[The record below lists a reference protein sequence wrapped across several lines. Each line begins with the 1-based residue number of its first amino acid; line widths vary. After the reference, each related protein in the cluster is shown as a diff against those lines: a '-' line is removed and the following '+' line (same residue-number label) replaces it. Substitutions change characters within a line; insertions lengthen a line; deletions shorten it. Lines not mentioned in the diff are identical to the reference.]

1 MNRKIEVIENKE
13 VGRKKM
19 SLSDWVK
26 TIWYIIHWNIIYK
39 VLLLL
44 RWVTNKKQILPNIKC
59 LLIVVFCCFH
69 IAFSFFS
76 DAWLLFSLFC
86 FHAFVTSCNYWLLTK
101 RKNIIASR
109 LVILMSDITVF
120 CFCRHCHSVIHIN
133 SLFILCIY
141 RQREWTDWI
150 MTIQSFFFSPA
161 NRKSFFGCILHILPF
176 VIRLLSKATLLF

>member
-1 MNRKIEVIENKE
+1 MIRLLL
-13 VGRKKM
+13 
-19 SLSDWVK
+19 SLVFGFTCLYSHGQEKHERSLHYYIVK

-59 LLIVVFCCFH
+59 LLIVFFCCFH

-101 RKNIIASR
+101 RK
-109 LVILMSDITVF
+109 ILSHQD
-120 CFCRHCHSVIHIN
+120 
-133 SLFILCIY
+133 
-141 RQREWTDWI
+141 
-150 MTIQSFFFSPA
+150 
-161 NRKSFFGCILHILPF
+161 
-176 VIRLLSKATLLF
+176 LLSWCLILRCFAFADIAIP